1 MPPRGSVGTGARHP
15 PLPSYVEGEG
25 ARARWEGTGGRLT
38 AHAGPAHP
46 PESPHVRSGPT
57 SRGRESEEE
66 AERAGLALPLAAEV
80 CSRLLVPSE
89 LEARAAGAGARAQ
102 WAGGGGVLGPW
113 TREGRERGGGRAQ
126 ARERA
131 RCCQCHSVSSVL
143 AASWGKVFGWIVVGT
158 PLPAGHLRRA
168 TPARPRSRPA
178 RCPPALPR
186 PAGRARRGADYISP
200 GLAGLVFPEPR
211 LPEPGAPGGERRP
224 SPAPAGPGKVTSR
237 GSHSPGT
244 RRAIPTP
251 SRRLQPLPGPCSRTP
266 PPPFP
271 VSSLGGEVPATPCSG
286 TPPCWED
293 PSEAPESREGTVT
306 ATSRGAGAIRVL
318 CPH

>member
-1 MPPRGSVGTGARHP
+1 M
-15 PLPSYVEGEG
+15 
-25 ARARWEGTGGRLT
+25 
-38 AHAGPAHP
+38 
-46 PESPHVRSGPT
+46 
-57 SRGRESEEE
+57 
-66 AERAGLALPLAAEV
+66 
-80 CSRLLVPSE
+80 
-89 LEARAAGAGARAQ
+89 
-102 WAGGGGVLGPW
+102 LGPW